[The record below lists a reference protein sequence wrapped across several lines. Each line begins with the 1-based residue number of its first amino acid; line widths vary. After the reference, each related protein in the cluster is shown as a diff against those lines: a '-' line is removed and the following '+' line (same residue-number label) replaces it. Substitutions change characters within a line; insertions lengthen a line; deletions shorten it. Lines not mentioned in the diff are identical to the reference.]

1 MLSKLESRL
10 GLRHLTLIVAI
21 ADRGSLQAAADAV
34 GLTQSAVT
42 KALQE
47 AEALVGARLFDR
59 GNRGVTH
66 TPEGAI
72 LVAHARL
79 VLSQL
84 RHAGQEL
91 EDLRSGTGGRVAVG
105 VSVSA
110 AVRMLPEAIA
120 AVRKT
125 RPNLAIT
132 VQEGTTDV
140 LLPQLRQGELDLI
153 IGRLPA
159 FSVGGDV
166 AEEILCDDHAR
177 IVVRAGHPLLARK
190 RLTLPDL
197 SNQPWVLPRPETS
210 LRRQIDE
217 AFRIENAPAPTSYVE
232 SVSILTNRALVLVAD
247 HLAVWPV
254 QLVNFEAGLGHVA
267 PLPIDLPTM
276 RQPIGILTLRAAR
289 LSPAAETLIAALRRL
304 VA

>member
-1 MLSKLESRL
+1 MLSKLETRL
-10 GLRHLTLIVAI
+10 SLRHLTLIVAI

-47 AEALVGARLFDR
+47 AEALVSAQLFTR
-59 GNRGVTH
+59 GNRGVTL
-66 TPEGAI
+66 TAEGRI

-110 AVRMLPEAIA
+110 AVRMLPEAIG
-120 AVRKT
+120 AVRNT

-132 VQEGTTDV
+132 VQEGTTDI

-153 IGRLPA
+153 IGVCLHFPW
-159 FSVGGDV
+159 GGDV

-177 IVVRAGHPLLARK
+177 IVVRAGHPLLSQKGLTPAR
-190 RLTLPDL
+190 
-197 SNQPWVLPRPETS
+197 S
-210 LRRQIDE
+210 
-217 AFRIENAPAPTSYVE
+217 
-232 SVSILTNRALVLVAD
+232 
-247 HLAVWPV
+247 
-254 QLVNFEAGLGHVA
+254 G
-267 PLPIDLPTM
+267 
-276 RQPIGILTLRAAR
+276 
-289 LSPAAETLIAALRRL
+289 
-304 VA
+304 

>member
-10 GLRHLTLIVAI
+10 SLRHLNLIIAI
-21 ADRGSLQAAADAV
+21 AEGGSLLTAANAV

-47 AEALVGARLFDR
+47 AEALVDARLFDR
-59 GNRGVTH
+59 GNRGVAV
-66 TPEGAI
+66 TPAGAI
-72 LVAHARL
+72 LVAHAKL

-91 EDLRSGTGGRVAVG
+91 EDLRSGAGGRVAVG

-110 AVRMLPEAIA
+110 AVRMLPAAIA
-120 AVRKT
+120 AVRRT

-140 LLPQLRQGELDLI
+140 LLPYLRQGELDLI
-153 IGRLPA
+153 VGRLPA
-159 FSVGGDV
+159 FSVGSDI
-166 AEEILCDDHAR
+166 AEEILCDDSAR
-177 IVVRAGHPLLARK
+177 IVVRAGHPLLSR
-190 RLTLPDL
+190 RGLGLRDL
-197 SNQPWVLPRPETS
+197 SQEPWILPRQETS

-217 AFRIENAPAPTSYVE
+217 AFRIENAPAPANCVE
-232 SVSILTNRALVLVAD
+232 SVSMLTNRALVLRAD

-254 QLVNFEAGLGHVA
+254 QLVNFEQSLGHIEA
-267 PLPIDLPTM
+267 LPIDLPTM
-276 RQPIGILTLRAAR
+276 RQPIGISTLRSTR
-289 LSPAAETLIAALRRL
+289 LSPAASTLIAELRRC
-304 VA
+304 A